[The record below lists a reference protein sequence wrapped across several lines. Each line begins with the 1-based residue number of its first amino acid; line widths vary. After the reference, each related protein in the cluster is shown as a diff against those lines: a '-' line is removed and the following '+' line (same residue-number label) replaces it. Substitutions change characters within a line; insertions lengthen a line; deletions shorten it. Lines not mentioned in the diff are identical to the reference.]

1 MQDWWTRRA
10 DESPSIDEAVISAIL
25 AGRVQPGMRLGESML
40 AEIFGVSRTRVR
52 EAMMKLEARGIVHVS
67 ARRGWFVVE
76 PSADD
81 ARAAFHARKVI
92 ETGLLMSVEAIP
104 PAAMEALRLHVEEE
118 ATIVQSGSVHDRTCA
133 LGDFHIHLAE
143 ALSNPL
149 LTEII
154 RDLTART
161 VLVSMLY
168 QSVDDAASSN
178 ADHAAILD
186 AMQSGRWAEA
196 AALMAAHIDQV
207 EAGLDLSARLDPL
220 AGLKDILT
228 PAATRPSFS
237 RSPS

>member
-1 MQDWWTRRA
+1 
-10 DESPSIDEAVISAIL
+10 
-25 AGRVQPGMRLGESML
+25 MRLGETML

-92 ETGLLMSVEAIP
+92 EAGMLMAVGTIP
-104 PAAMEALRLHVEEE
+104 QPALAALRAHVREEE
-118 ATIVQSGSVHDRTCA
+118 DIVRSGSVHDRTCA
-133 LGDFHIHLAE
+133 LGDFHIHLAD

-186 AMQSGRWAEA
+186 AMEAGRNAEA
-196 AALMAAHIDQV
+196 ATLMAEHIGRV
-207 EAGLDLSARLDPL
+207 EGGLDLSTKPDPL
-220 AGLKDILT
+220 AGLKEILS
-228 PAATRPSFS
+228 PAAAARPSVLT